1 MEGLHSGAQDWHVG
15 IAWSYIACSS
25 ISESRLHPSQGLQDK
40 VLSCPNQ
47 EADTLF

>member
-1 MEGLHSGAQDWHVG
+1 MEGLHSGEQDWHVG
-15 IAWSYIACSS
+15 IAWSYIACYS
-25 ISESRLHPSQGLQDK
+25 ISESRLRPSQGLQDK